1 MPEQLLEAAAAPTFE
16 RIRRDRKRVHV
27 QVKPLLAHLEEHLFD
42 PDLDAKRL
50 KQACG
55 VRDNSVALIFH
66 HALGLPPY
74 GYIEDCRFSVA
85 FRLLTDTEL
94 KVWRI
99 AQLLGYS
106 TLQVFS
112 RAFERWSGLRPTV
125 YRRRNSTSEATEVVS
140 TATLRRAVL
149 GELEREEADRLARQL
164 TALYPESFTQI
175 KFTVSGGATS
185 YASTFDA

>member
-1 MPEQLLEAAAAPTFE
+1 MLTAEQLLKAAAAPTLE
-16 RIRRDRKRVHV
+16 RIRRDRERVHF
-27 QVKPLLAHLEEHLFD
+27 QVKPLLGHLEEQLFD
-42 PDLDAKRL
+42 TDLDAKRL

-74 GYIEDCRFSVA
+74 CYIEDCRFSVA
-85 FRLLTDTEL
+85 CRLLTDTEL

-140 TATLRRAVL
+140 AATLRRAVQ
-149 GELEREEADRLARQL
+149 GELKREEADRLARQL
-164 TALYPESFTQI
+164 TALYPESFT
-175 KFTVSGGATS
+175 VSGGA
-185 YASTFDA
+185 F